1 MIMEN
6 STICAIATP
15 PAVGGISVVRISGE
29 LALEVAARVFR
40 CASGKAVREMRGYT
54 AAYGNIFDGDE
65 RLDDGV
71 LLVFRAPHSYTGE
84 DVCEISCHGGI
95 YVTRRVLTACLKAGA
110 EPAAAGEFTKRALLN
125 GKLSLTQAE
134 AVADIIS
141 AQGGQI
147 LNCSNSQREGALYRR
162 CGKISEMILEILS
175 QISAW
180 IDYPDD
186 DTPVVTQEWLV
197 DKIAAAEAETDD
209 LLAGY
214 DRGRML
220 RDGISCAIVGK
231 PNAGKSTI
239 MNLLSGSRRSIV
251 SDIEGTT
258 RDIVEETVNV
268 GGAVLLLSDCAGIRE
283 TDDEVERIGVELML
297 EKLENADIVLAVF
310 DGSRELSD
318 EDRRLFKLLKNKKVI
333 AVVNKSDLE
342 SRLDIDEMRTL
353 LNNGAAVI
361 GLSAK
366 DEKSAE
372 IIGRAVMERLELS
385 QFSANAGFIANER
398 QKACVFRASDELHE
412 AGAAAKLGVTP
423 DAVGVSLERALDA
436 IYELSGKTA
445 SEEVIDEVFKRFCV
459 GK

>member
-1 MIMEN
+1 MEY

-29 LALEVAARVFR
+29 RAFEVAERVFK
-40 CASGKAVREMRGYT
+40 CVSGKSVADMRGYT

-95 YVTRRVLTACLKAGA
+95 YVTRRVMTACLKAGA

-125 GKLSLTQAE
+125 GKMSLTQAE
-134 AVADIIS
+134 AVADMIA
-141 AQGGQI
+141 AQGEQM
-147 LNCSNSQREGALYRR
+147 LSCSNSQREGALYRR
-162 CGKISEMILEILS
+162 CEKIAEMILEILS

-186 DTPVVTQEWLV
+186 DTPVVTQDWLV
-197 DKIAAAEAETDD
+197 EKISAAKAETDD

-251 SDIEGTT
+251 SDVEGTT

-268 GGAVLLLSDCAGIRE
+268 GGAVLLLSDCAGIRDTE
-283 TDDEVERIGVELML
+283 DEVERIGVELML
-297 EKLENADIVLAVF
+297 EKLNNADIVLAVF
-310 DGSRELSD
+310 DGSREISD
-318 EDRRLFKLLKNKKVI
+318 EDRRLFPLLKNKRVI

-342 SRLDIDEMRTL
+342 RKLDIGQL
-353 LNNGAAVI
+353 GAALNDGAAVI
-361 GLSAK
+361 ELSAK
-366 DEKSAE
+366 DDKSAE

-385 QFSANAGFIANER
+385 NFTANAGFIANER
-398 QKACVFRASDELHE
+398 QKACVFRASDELYE
-412 AGAAAKLGVTP
+412 ADAAARLGVTP

-436 IYELSGKTA
+436 IYELSGKTT

>member
-1 MIMEN
+1 MEY

-29 LALEVAARVFR
+29 RAFEIAERVFR
-40 CASGKAVREMRGYT
+40 CVSGKYVADMRGYT

-95 YVTRRVLTACLKAGA
+95 YVTRRVMTACLKAGA
-110 EPAAAGEFTKRALLN
+110 QPAAAGEFTKRALLN
-125 GKLSLTQAE
+125 GKMSLTQAE
-134 AVADIIS
+134 AVADMIA
-141 AQGGQI
+141 AQGEQM
-147 LNCSNSQREGALYRR
+147 LSCSNSQREGALYRR
-162 CGKISEMILEILS
+162 CERISEMILEILS

-186 DTPVVTQEWLV
+186 DTPVVTRDWLV
-197 DKIAAAEAETDD
+197 EKISAVNAETDD

-251 SDIEGTT
+251 SDVEGTT

-268 GGAVLLLSDCAGIRE
+268 GGAVLLLSDCAGIRDTE
-283 TDDEVERIGVELML
+283 DEVERIGVELML
-297 EKLENADIVLAVF
+297 EKLNNADIVLAIF
-310 DGSRELSD
+310 DGSREIAD
-318 EDRRLFKLLKNKKVI
+318 EDRRLFPLLKNKKVI

-342 SRLDIDEMRTL
+342 RKLDIGELRAA
-353 LNNGAAVI
+353 LNDGAAVI
-361 GLSAK
+361 ELSAK
-366 DEKSAE
+366 DDKSAE

-385 QFSANAGFIANER
+385 GFSANAGFIANER
-398 QKACVFRASDELHE
+398 QKACVFRASDELYE
-412 AGAAAKLGVTP
+412 ADAAARLGVTP

-445 SEEVIDEVFKRFCV
+445 GEEVIDEVFKRFCV

>member
-1 MIMEN
+1 M
-6 STICAIATP
+6 STVCAIATP
-15 PAVGGISVVRISGE
+15 AAVGGISVIRISGDR
-29 LALEVAARVFR
+29 AREIADKVFR
-40 CASGKAVREMRGYT
+40 TVSGRLPSELEGYC
-54 AAYGNIFDGDE
+54 AAYGKIYDGDE

-71 LLVFRAPHSYTGE
+71 ILMFRAPHSYTGE
-84 DVCEISCHGGI
+84 DIAEISCHGGI
-95 YVTRRVLTACLKAGA
+95 YVTRRVLTACIKAGA

-125 GKLSLTQAE
+125 GKMSLTQAE

-141 AQGGQI
+141 AQGEQI
-147 LNCSNSQREGALYRR
+147 LAASNDQREGALYCR
-162 CGKISEMILEILS
+162 CDGISEMILEILS

-197 DKIAAAEAETDD
+197 EKIAAAEAETDD

-239 MNLLSGSRRSIV
+239 MNLLAGSRRSIV

-258 RDIVEETVNV
+258 RDIVEETVNI

-297 EKLENADIVLAVF
+297 EKLKNADIVLAVF
-310 DGSRELSD
+310 DGSRELSG
-318 EDRRLFKLLKNKKVI
+318 EDRRLFSLLENKKVI
-333 AVVNKSDLE
+333 AIVNKSDLE
-342 SRLDIDEMRTL
+342 SRIGIDEVRTL
-353 LNNGAAVI
+353 LNKGAAVI
-361 GLSAK
+361 ELSAK

-372 IIGRAVMERLELS
+372 IIGRAVMERLDLS

-436 IYELSGKTA
+436 VYELSGRKA
-445 SEEVIDEVFKRFCV
+445 SDEVINEVFKRFCV

>member
-1 MIMEN
+1 MYN

-15 PAVGGISVVRISGE
+15 AAVGGISVIRISGE
-29 LALEVAARVFR
+29 RAFEVAERVFKP
-40 CASGKAVREMRGYT
+40 ASGKPISEMRGYT
-54 AAYGNIFDGDE
+54 AAYGKIYDNEE

-71 LLVFRAPHSYTGE
+71 LLVFKAPHSYTGE

-125 GKLSLTQAE
+125 GKMSLTQAE
-134 AVADIIS
+134 AVADIIA
-141 AQGGQI
+141 AQGGQM
-147 LNCSNSQREGALYRR
+147 LSCTNTQREGALYRR
-162 CGKISEMILEILS
+162 CEKIADMIMEILS
-175 QISAW
+175 QIAAW

-186 DTPVVTQEWLV
+186 DTPAVTRDWLV
-197 DKIAAAEAETDD
+197 EKIGEAQAELDD

-231 PNAGKSTI
+231 PNVGKSTI

-258 RDIVEETVNV
+258 RDIVEESVNI
-268 GGAVLLLSDCAGIRE
+268 GGVVLLLSDCAGIRE
-283 TDDEVERIGVELML
+283 TEDEVEKIGVELML
-297 EKLENADIVLAVF
+297 EKLNNADIVLAVF

-318 EDRRLFKLLKNKKVI
+318 EDRRLFELLKNKKVL

-342 SRLDIDEMRTL
+342 NRLDIGEVKAA
-353 LNNGAAVI
+353 LNEGASVTE
-361 GLSAK
+361 LSAK

-372 IIGRAVMERLELS
+372 VIGRVVMERLELS
-385 QFSANAGFIANER
+385 NFSADAGFIANER
-398 QKACVFRASDELHE
+398 QRACVFRASDELHE
-412 AGAAAKLGVTP
+412 AHAAAMLGVTP
-423 DAVGVSLERALDA
+423 DAIGVSLERALDS
-436 IYELSGKTA
+436 IYELSGKQA
-445 SEEVIDEVFKRFCV
+445 SDEVINEVFKRFCV